1 MFFIVYASSATKHFS
16 RSELLALLTK
26 ARATNTKLGITGI
39 LLYKD
44 GNFIQVLEGEETAVR
59 ALYAKIEKDVRHA
72 GIIVL
77 LQGNEPERQF
87 PDWSMGFRDLNDPNV
102 LALPGFNEFLN
113 TPLTGAEFSQ
123 DLTRCQRL
131 LWFFKKNM
139 R

>member
-77 LQGNEPERQF
+77 LQGNELERQF

-113 TPLTGAEFSQ
+113 TPLTGAEFSK

-131 LWFFKKNM
+131 LLVFKKNM